1 MGKDKPTYKPNIC
14 DGDIVVV
21 KNAAQIHF
29 TGRKWDRKLYR
40 WHTGYPGGLRQQ
52 TAKDLLQK
60 KPEDVLKNA
69 VMGMLPKNNLRKE
82 MNLRLRIFAGE
93 GHPFKDHPQLTLFE
107 MPHRNI
113 RTKKGEADTLEIPEG
128 FQPVNPAAFQKRKEM
143 LEKRKPRA
151 GQ

>member
-1 MGKDKPTYKPNIC
+1 
-14 DGDIVVV
+14 
-21 KNAAQIHF
+21 
-29 TGRKWDRKLYR
+29 
-40 WHTGYPGGLRQQ
+40 
-52 TAKDLLQK
+52 
-60 KPEDVLKNA
+60 
-69 VMGMLPKNNLRKE
+69 

-113 RTKKGEADTLEIPEG
+113 RNKKGESDTLEIPEG

-143 LEKRKPRA
+143 LEKRKPRV